1 MYRQKTTRRVV
12 VVVVV
17 VLLLLLL
24 LLLLL
29 GNYRIFDG
37 AFFFTSRAFYSGFVL
52 ISAFLRGAAG
62 LELTCCRC
70 LKMCSLWWL
79 RADFT
84 IFAGVWFCCFST
96 STDVGFCLTRFSIR
110 MFALPQDVRSWWDWP
125 CMFLGHLI

>member
-1 MYRQKTTRRVV
+1 MVTVVMVVVGVVVVVVVVVVAVVVVVVVIVV

-24 LLLLL
+24 
-29 GNYRIFDG
+29 GNYRVFDG

-70 LKMCSLWWL
+70 LKMCILWWF

-84 IFAGVWFCCFST
+84 IFAGVWFCCFFDIYRRWILSHA
-96 STDVGFCLTRFSIR
+96 V
-110 MFALPQDVRSWWDWP
+110 
-125 CMFLGHLI
+125 